1 MKRLIT
7 GLLVILILSAAVA
20 RAEMVSI
27 SNLKVNMRSG
37 PGTKYDV
44 LWELGRGYPL
54 QVVDRKGNWIKVTD
68 FENDTGWVYRKLT
81 ARSPHLIVKV
91 FKDKKQKI
99 NIRTGPGTNY
109 KIVGQAYYGVVFKTL
124 ERGQGWVKVQHENG
138 LKGWVQRSLLW
149 GW

>member
-7 GLLVILILSAAVA
+7 GVLILVSLMAVAA

-27 SNLKVNMRSG
+27 AGIKVNMRSG
-37 PGTKYDV
+37 PGIKHDV
-44 LWELGRGYPL
+44 LWELGKGYPL
-54 QVVDRKGNWIKVTD
+54 QVVDRQGNWLKVTD
-68 FENDTGWVYRKLT
+68 FEDDTGWVYRKLT
-81 ARSPHLIVKV
+81 VRSAHMIVKV
-91 FKDKKQKI
+91 YKDKKRKI

-124 ERGQGWVKVQHENG
+124 KRGRDWVKVQHENG
-138 LKGWVQRSLLW
+138 LTGWVKRNHLW